1 MYEQIAANKYK
12 TGFLMFAFFIF
23 IIIIGWVFAQ
33 ISEFGY
39 FALFIAVIIAIIGSF
54 GSYYYSDKIVLRMSK
69 ARPVSRD
76 ELPYLYHINEGLA
89 IAAGI
94 PTPKAFIIDDTA
106 PNAFA
111 TGRDPEHAVIAVTS
125 GLLDKLNRQ
134 ELEGVVA
141 HEMSH
146 IKNFDIR
153 LQTVT
158 VVMVG
163 IIALLSDWMLR
174 TFFWG
179 GRRRRDSSSGN
190 IGVIL
195 IVVGLVLA
203 ILSPIIAQ
211 LIRLAISRKREYL
224 ADASG
229 AMLTRFPEGLANA
242 LLKISEDKEPL
253 EVANKA
259 TSPLYIATPFNLRKR
274 RGSYLWET
282 HPPIKE
288 RVAKLREMS
297 FQPEVPS

>member
-1 MYEQIAANKYK
+1 M
-12 TGFLMFAFFIF
+12 
-23 IIIIGWVFAQ
+23 FAQ
-33 ISEFGY
+33 ISDFGY
-39 FALFIAVIIAIIGSF
+39 FALVLAVIIAIVGSI
-54 GSYYYSDKIVLRMSK
+54 GSYYYSDKIVLRMSR
-69 ARPVSRD
+69 ARPIER
-76 ELPYLYHINEGLA
+76 EEHPYLFHIIEGLA

-94 PTPKAFIIDDTA
+94 PKPRAYIIDDSA

-111 TGRDPEHAVIAVTS
+111 TGRDPEHAVVAVTT

-141 HEMSH
+141 HEISH
-146 IKNFDIR
+146 IKNYDIR
-153 LQTVT
+153 LQTIT

-179 GRRRRDSSSGN
+179 GRRRRDNNSGN
-190 IGVIL
+190 LGAIL
-195 IVVGLVLA
+195 IIAGLILA
-203 ILSPIIAQ
+203 ILSPLIAQ
-211 LIRLAISRKREYL
+211 LIRLAISRNREYL

-229 AMLTRFPEGLANA
+229 SMLTRFPEGLANA

-259 TSPLYIATPFNLRKR
+259 TSPLYIATPVNLRIRK
-274 RGSYLWET
+274 GSSLWET

-288 RVAKLREMS
+288 RVTRLRQMS
-297 FQPEVPS
+297 FETAPES